1 MADSDAQKRKP
12 VTTGELIAMKERGEK
27 ISMLTCYDYLF
38 ARILTEAGVDAVLVG
53 DSLGHVVLGYD
64 STIPVTLAD
73 IIHHAAAV
81 RRGLH
86 GPLLVVDMPFMTY
99 QVSNEDALRNAGRVM
114 KETGAEAVKVEGGD
128 DATLDRVLALVGAGI
143 PVMGHLGLTPQSV
156 HQLGGYSLRG
166 RDPDEADRLL
176 REACALEDAGCFSV
190 VLEMIPAQ
198 LAGEV
203 TRSVA
208 IPTVGIGAGSE
219 CDGQVLVLPD
229 MLGLNPTFNP
239 RFLRR
244 FARLGDAARS
254 GVEEFVEAVRNGNY
268 PSEDESYGA

>member
-1 MADSDAQKRKP
+1 MADSDAQGRKP
-12 VTTGELIAMKERGEK
+12 VTTGDFIAMKERGEK
-27 ISMLTCYDYLF
+27 IAMLTCYDHLF
-38 ARILTEAGVDAVLVG
+38 ARILTAAGVDAVLVG
-53 DSLGHVVLGYD
+53 DSLGQVVLGYD
-64 STIPVTLAD
+64 STLPVTLD
-73 IIHHAAAV
+73 DMIHHAAAV

-114 KETGAEAVKVEGGD
+114 KETGSEAVKVEGGD
-128 DATLDRVLALVGAGI
+128 DATVDRVRALVGAGI

-176 REACALEDAGCFSV
+176 REACALEDAGCFSM
-190 VLEMIPAQ
+190 VLEMIPVQ

-203 TRSVA
+203 TRTVG
-208 IPTVGIGAGSE
+208 IHTVGIGAGPE

-244 FARLGDAARS
+244 FARLGDAAQS
-254 GVEEFVEAVRNGNY
+254 GVEEYIEAVRNGDY

>member
-1 MADSDAQKRKP
+1 MADSDAQRCKP
-12 VTTGELIAMKERGEK
+12 VTTGDFSAMKERGEK
-27 ISMLTCYDYLF
+27 IAMLTCYDYLF

-64 STIPVTLAD
+64 STLPVTLD
-73 IIHHAAAV
+73 DMIHHAAAV

-128 DATLDRVLALVGAGI
+128 EATLDRVGALVGAGI

-176 REACALEDAGCFSV
+176 REACALEDAGCFGM
-190 VLEMIPAQ
+190 VLEMIPVR
-198 LAGEV
+198 LAGDV
-203 TRSVA
+203 TRAVG
-208 IPTVGIGAGSE
+208 IPTVGIGAGPE

-254 GVEEFVEAVRNGNY
+254 GVEEYVEAVRNGDY
-268 PSEDESYGA
+268 PSEDESYEA

>member
-1 MADSDAQKRKP
+1 MADSDAQRRKP

-27 ISMLTCYDYLF
+27 IAMLTCYDYLF
-38 ARILTEAGVDAVLVG
+38 ARILTETGVDAVLVG

-64 STIPVTLAD
+64 STLPVTLD
-73 IIHHAAAV
+73 DMIHHAAAV

-99 QVSNEDALRNAGRVM
+99 QVCNEDALRNAGRVM
-114 KETGAEAVKVEGGD
+114 QETGAEAVKVEGGD
-128 DATLDRVLALVGAGI
+128 DATLDRVRALVGAGI

-166 RDPDEADRLL
+166 RNPEEADRLL
-176 REACALEDAGCFSV
+176 REACALEDAGCFSM
-190 VLEMIPAQ
+190 VLEMIPVL

-203 TRSVA
+203 TRAVG
-208 IPTVGIGAGSE
+208 IPTVGIGAGPE

-229 MLGLNPTFNP
+229 MLGLNPIFNP

-244 FARLGDAARS
+244 FARLGDAARG
-254 GVEEFVEAVRNGNY
+254 GVEEYVEAVRNGDY

>member
-1 MADSDAQKRKP
+1 MADSDAQRRKP
-12 VTTGELIAMKERGEK
+12 VTTGDFIAMKERGEK
-27 ISMLTCYDYLF
+27 IAMLTCYDYLF

-64 STIPVTLAD
+64 STLPVTLD
-73 IIHHAAAV
+73 DMIHHAAAV

-99 QVSNEDALRNAGRVM
+99 QVSNENALRNAGRVM

-128 DATLDRVLALVGAGI
+128 DATLDRVRALVGAGI

-176 REACALEDAGCFSV
+176 REACALEDGGCFSM
-190 VLEMIPAQ
+190 VLEMIPVQ
-198 LAGEV
+198 LAGEI
-203 TRSVA
+203 TRAVRV
-208 IPTVGIGAGSE
+208 PTVGIGAGLE

-254 GVEEFVEAVRNGNY
+254 GVEEYVVAVRNGDY
-268 PSEDESYGA
+268 PSEEESYGA

>member
-1 MADSDAQKRKP
+1 MADSDAQRRKP
-12 VTTGELIAMKERGEK
+12 VTTGDFIAMKERGEK
-27 ISMLTCYDYLF
+27 IAMLTCYDYLF

-64 STIPVTLAD
+64 STLPVTLD
-73 IIHHAAAV
+73 DMIHHAAAV

-99 QVSNEDALRNAGRVM
+99 QVCNEDALRNAGRVM
-114 KETGAEAVKVEGGD
+114 QETGAEAVKVEGGD
-128 DATLDRVLALVGAGI
+128 DATLDRVRALVGAGI

-166 RDPDEADRLL
+166 RDPEEADRLL
-176 REACALEDAGCFSV
+176 REACALEDAGCFSM
-190 VLEMIPAQ
+190 VLEMIPVQ

-203 TRSVA
+203 TRAVG
-208 IPTVGIGAGSE
+208 IPTVGIGAGPE

-244 FARLGDAARS
+244 FGRLGDAARS
-254 GVEEFVEAVRNGNY
+254 GVEEYVEAVRNGGY

>member
-1 MADSDAQKRKP
+1 MADSDAQGRKP
-12 VTTGELIAMKERGEK
+12 VTTGGFIAMKERGEK
-27 ISMLTCYDYLF
+27 IAMLTCYDHLF
-38 ARILTEAGVDAVLVG
+38 ARILTAAGVDAVLVG
-53 DSLGHVVLGYD
+53 DSLGQVVLGYD
-64 STIPVTLAD
+64 STLPVTLD
-73 IIHHAAAV
+73 DMIHHAAAV

-114 KETGAEAVKVEGGD
+114 KETGSEAVKVEGGD
-128 DATLDRVLALVGAGI
+128 DATVDRVRALVGAGI

-176 REACALEDAGCFSV
+176 RVACALEDAGCFSM
-190 VLEMIPAQ
+190 VLEMIPVQ

-203 TRSVA
+203 TRAVG
-208 IPTVGIGAGSE
+208 IPTVGIGAGPE

-254 GVEEFVEAVRNGNY
+254 GVEEYVEAVRNGDY

>member
-1 MADSDAQKRKP
+1 MADSDAQRRKP
-12 VTTGELIAMKERGEK
+12 VTTGDFIAMKERGEK
-27 ISMLTCYDYLF
+27 IAMLTCYDYLF

-64 STIPVTLAD
+64 STLPVTLD
-73 IIHHAAAV
+73 DMIHHAAAV

-86 GPLLVVDMPFMTY
+86 GPMLVVDMPFMTY
-99 QVSNEDALRNAGRVM
+99 QVSSEDALRNAGRVM
-114 KETGAEAVKVEGGD
+114 QETGAEAVKVEGGD
-128 DATLDRVLALVGAGI
+128 DATLDRVRALVGAGI

-176 REACALEDAGCFSV
+176 REACALEDAGCFSM
-190 VLEMIPAQ
+190 VLEMIPGQ
-198 LAGEV
+198 LAGEI
-203 TRSVA
+203 TRAVG
-208 IPTVGIGAGSE
+208 IPTVGIGAGPE

-229 MLGLNPTFNP
+229 MLGMNPTFNP

-254 GVEEFVEAVRNGNY
+254 GVEEYVEAVRNGDY

>member
-1 MADSDAQKRKP
+1 LADSDAQKRKL
-12 VTTGELIAMKERGEK
+12 VTTGDFIAMKERGEK
-27 ISMLTCYDYLF
+27 IAMLTCYDYLF

-64 STIPVTLAD
+64 STLPVTLD
-73 IIHHAAAV
+73 DMIHHAAAV

-128 DATLDRVLALVGAGI
+128 DATLDRVRALVGAGI

-166 RDPDEADRLL
+166 RNPDEADRLL
-176 REACALEDAGCFSV
+176 REACALEDAGCFSM
-190 VLEMIPAQ
+190 VLELIPVQ
-198 LAGEV
+198 LAGEI
-203 TRSVA
+203 TRAVR
-208 IPTVGIGAGSE
+208 IPTVGIGAGLE

-254 GVEEFVEAVRNGNY
+254 GVEEYVEAVRNGEY
-268 PSEDESYGA
+268 PSEEESYLA

>member
-1 MADSDAQKRKP
+1 MADSDAQKPKP
-12 VTTGELIAMKERGEK
+12 VTTGDFTAMKERGEK
-27 ISMLTCYDYLF
+27 IAMLTCYDYLF

-64 STIPVTLAD
+64 STLPVTLDD

-128 DATLDRVLALVGAGI
+128 DATLDRVRALVGAGI

-156 HQLGGYSLRG
+156 HQLGGYSLQG

-176 REACALEDAGCFSV
+176 REACALEDAGCFSM
-190 VLEMIPAQ
+190 VLEMIPVP

-203 TRSVA
+203 TRAVG
-208 IPTVGIGAGSE
+208 IPTVGIGAGPE

-229 MLGLNPTFNP
+229 MLGLNPAFNP

-254 GVEEFVEAVRNGNY
+254 GVKEYVEAVRNGDY
-268 PSEDESYGA
+268 PSEDESYEA